1 LTSPAIS
8 DTIDSMKSSR
18 ASALSQKSSA
28 KPGHIDLGPEAAKI
42 LKRLERARNYGAKRK
57 YNSELQ
63 KLIKEYPEFHA
74 SILALHWK

>member
-1 LTSPAIS
+1 
-8 DTIDSMKSSR
+8 MKSSR
-18 ASALSQKSSA
+18 EGALSQRSSV
-28 KPGHIDLGPEAAKI
+28 KPGKIDLGPEATKI

-57 YNSELQ
+57 YNAELQ